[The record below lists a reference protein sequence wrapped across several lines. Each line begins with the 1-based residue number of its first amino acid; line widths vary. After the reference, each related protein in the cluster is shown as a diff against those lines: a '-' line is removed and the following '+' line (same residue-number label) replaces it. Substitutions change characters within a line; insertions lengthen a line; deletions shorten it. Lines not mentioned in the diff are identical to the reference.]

1 MKKKLGQTHIRLI
14 MLVSIILGLVVIIV
28 PACKKEPQ
36 EPPRV
41 QNPQSGASKTQQPGM
56 ADVKERIA
64 QGANQMVQT
73 GKEPPLRLDDIISSE
88 KSWSPTLSAFAGK
101 PMPDFTVKDLAGQ
114 EHKLSNLRGK
124 NVMVVIWAPW
134 CGPCKMEIPDLVEL
148 RKTMPQDQLAILAI
162 SYLSPQNTEEMVR
175 QFVQQ
180 NGTINYPIVA
190 VGAEAMPS
198 PLNSVEYIPCTVFI
212 GPNGTIKIAT
222 MGVVPFAD
230 MMAILKARVEA
241 TGGKATK
248 S

>member
-14 MLVSIILGLVVIIV
+14 TLVSIVLGSLVVII
-28 PACKKEPQ
+28 PACKKEPK

-41 QNPQSGASKTQQPGM
+41 QNPQSGTPTQKPGIANM
-56 ADVKERIA
+56 KERLA

-88 KSWSPTLSAFAGK
+88 KSWSLTLSAFAGK
-101 PMPDFTVKDLAGQ
+101 AAPDFTVKDLAGQ
-114 EHKLSNLRGK
+114 EHKLSGLRGK

-148 RKTMPQDQLAILAI
+148 RKTIPQEQLAILAI
-162 SYLSPQNTEEMVR
+162 SYISPQNTEEMIR

-180 NGTINYPIVA
+180 NSTINYPVAA
-190 VGAEAMPS
+190 VGIEAMPA
-198 PLNSVEYIPCTVFI
+198 PFNSAQYIPCTVFI
-212 GPNGTIKIAT
+212 GPDGTIKIAT
-222 MGVVPFAD
+222 MGVVPLAD
-230 MMAILKARVEA
+230 MKAILKARVEA

>member
-1 MKKKLGQTHIRLI
+1 MKNKLGQTHIRLI
-14 MLVSIILGLVVIIV
+14 VLVSIVLGLLVIIV

-41 QNPQSGASKTQQPGM
+41 QNPPSSASKTQPGM
-56 ADVKERIA
+56 ANVKERIA
-64 QGANQMVQT
+64 QGANQMVET
-73 GKEPPLRLDDIISSE
+73 GKEPSLRLDDIISSE
-88 KSWSPTLSAFAGK
+88 KSWSPTLSSFTGK

-114 EHKLSNLRGK
+114 EHKLSDLRGK

-148 RKTMPQDQLAILAI
+148 RKTMPQEQLAILAI
-162 SYLSPQNTEEMVR
+162 SYLSPENTEEMVR

-190 VGAEAMPS
+190 VGPEAMPS
-198 PLNSVEYIPCTVFI
+198 PLNSIEYIPSTVFI
-212 GPNGTIKIAT
+212 DPEGTIKIT
-222 MGVVPFAD
+222 TTGVVPFAD
-230 MMAILKARVEA
+230 MMAILKAHIEA